1 MTDRP
6 AISAATK
13 TVALFT
19 ACCFVQLPTASA
31 QDTEIDRLNAIY
43 STISADKRADL
54 LLLPA
59 LANIE
64 EFPAQAVLPRTP
76 GDDPVAKAMA
86 IPVDGPGWP
95 EALAWATAP
104 SQRAALEALKLATND
119 EDGQLPMGFGLPYG
133 INAVADQPGGLDLV
147 VAGVLTDL
155 GDPPLLATPV
165 HGHLEKLN
173 ALVAL
178 VNIEAT
184 RLSADGDIV
193 DAIELLIDLLYVGR
207 QMADR
212 EYHEE
217 SQWGLDTMNAALQR
231 IRDVAYTDFRSD
243 SHELNDATLVQ
254 IIDRLNE
261 NLGFLRLDRLRFPR
275 ADRFAGDQI
284 VGLVFSQFGAPSPE
298 FGKIM
303 ARVGAGKHQLTLFSQ
318 IPRWDTLAISHNQG
332 NDTKENIRKVQNDWA
347 QRWALDPFDS
357 RLANQTYQ
365 DSLKGQSDA
374 LVNAIFSHDSEA
386 LFVARRRLD
395 TELTGT
401 RAALAVLAY
410 YYRQGA
416 FAPQLASIRPQFL
429 RELED
434 DPFNPSTR
442 DRGGIPPLMYFVPI
456 RDTRQDAG
464 VTTYSIIVDII
475 EPTAPNFN
483 AKLDDSHFVLYSV
496 GPDGKK
502 DWAKNVREDMSEVFN
517 GDFLIWPPTISLYR
531 HYLDETGQ
539 LQ

>member
-1 MTDRP
+1 
-6 AISAATK
+6 
-13 TVALFT
+13 
-19 ACCFVQLPTASA
+19 
-31 QDTEIDRLNAIY
+31 
-43 STISADKRADL
+43 
-54 LLLPA
+54 
-59 LANIE
+59 
-64 EFPAQAVLPRTP
+64 
-76 GDDPVAKAMA
+76 
-86 IPVDGPGWP
+86 IPVDGPGWTQ
-95 EALAWATAP
+95 AVQWATAP
-104 SQRAALEALKLATND
+104 TQRAALDALKRATDD

-133 INAVADQPGGLDLV
+133 LSAVADEPGGLDLIA
-147 VAGVLTDL
+147 AGVLTDL

-165 HGHLEKLN
+165 HGHLDKLN

-178 VNIEAT
+178 ANIEAT
-184 RLSADGDIV
+184 RLSADGNIL
-193 DAIELLIDLLYVGR
+193 DAVELLIDLLYVGR

-217 SQWGLDTMNAALQR
+217 AQWGLDTMNAALQR

-243 SHELNDATLVQ
+243 AHRLNDTTLVQ
-254 IIDRLNE
+254 IINRLDE

-284 VGLVFSQFGAPSPE
+284 VGLVFSEFGDPTPE

-303 ARVGAGKHQLTLFSQ
+303 ARVGAGTHQLTLFSQ
-318 IPRWDTLAISHNQG
+318 VPRWNTLAIGHNQG
-332 NDTKENIRKVQNDWA
+332 EVTKENIRKVQNDWA
-347 QRWALDPFDS
+347 QRWALDPFDP

-365 DSLKGQSDA
+365 DSLAGQRDA
-374 LVNAIFSHDSEA
+374 LINAIFSHDSQA

-410 YYRQGA
+410 YYRQDA
-416 FAPQLASIRPQFL
+416 FPPQIASIRPQYL
-429 RELED
+429 KELED
-434 DPFNPSTR
+434 DPFNPATR
-442 DRGGIPPLMYFVPI
+442 DRGGVPEFMYFVPI
-456 RDTRQDAG
+456 RDTLQNAR

-483 AKLDDSHFVLYSV
+483 AVLDDSHFVLYSV

-502 DWAKNVREDMSEVFN
+502 DWAKNVREDVSEVFD

-531 HYLDETGQ
+531 HYLQEDGQ
-539 LQ
+539 LK

>member
-6 AISAATK
+6 AISAVTK
-13 TVALFT
+13 TLALFT
-19 ACCFVQLPTASA
+19 ACIVQTSLCLA
-31 QDTEIDRLNAIY
+31 QDTEIDRINAIY
-43 STISADKRADL
+43 TTISAEKRADL
-54 LLLPA
+54 ILLPA
-59 LANIE
+59 LIAIE

-76 GDDPVAKAMA
+76 GDDPVAKAMT
-86 IPVDGPGWP
+86 IPVDGPGWTQ
-95 EALAWATAP
+95 AVQWATAP
-104 SQRAALEALKLATND
+104 AQRAALDALKRATDD

-133 INAVADQPGGLDLV
+133 LSAVADEPGGLDLIA
-147 VAGVLTDL
+147 AGVLTDL

-165 HGHLEKLN
+165 HGHLDKLN

-178 VNIEAT
+178 ANIEAT
-184 RLSADGDIV
+184 RLSAQGNIL
-193 DAIELLIDLLYVGR
+193 DAVELLIDLLYVGR

-217 SQWGLDTMNAALQR
+217 ALWGLDTMNAALQR

-243 SHELNDATLVQ
+243 AHRLTDTALVQ
-254 IIDRLNE
+254 GINRLDE

-284 VGLVFSQFGAPSPE
+284 VGLVFSEFGDPTPE

-303 ARVGAGKHQLTLFSQ
+303 ARVGAGTHQLTLFSQ
-318 IPRWDTLAISHNQG
+318 VPRWNTLAIGHNQG
-332 NDTKENIRKVQNDWA
+332 DVTKENIRKVQNDWA
-347 QRWALDPFDS
+347 QRWALDPFDP

-365 DSLKGQSDA
+365 DSLAGQRDA
-374 LVNAIFSHDSEA
+374 LINAIFSHDSQA

-401 RAALAVLAY
+401 RAAFAVLAY
-410 YYRQGA
+410 YYRQDA
-416 FAPQLASIRPQFL
+416 FPPQIASIRPRYL
-429 RELED
+429 KELED
-434 DPFNPSTR
+434 DPFNPTTR
-442 DRGGIPPLMYFVPI
+442 DRGGVPEFMYFVPI
-456 RDTRQDAG
+456 RDTQQKAR

-483 AKLDDSHFVLYSV
+483 AVLDDSHFVLYSV

-502 DWAKNVREDMSEVFN
+502 DWAKNVREDVSEVFD

-531 HYLDETGQ
+531 HHLDEMGR
-539 LQ
+539 LE